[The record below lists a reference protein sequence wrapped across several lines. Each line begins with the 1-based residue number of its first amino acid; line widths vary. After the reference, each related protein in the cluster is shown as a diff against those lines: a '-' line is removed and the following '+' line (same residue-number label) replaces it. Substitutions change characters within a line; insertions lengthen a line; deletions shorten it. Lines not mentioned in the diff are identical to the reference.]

1 MKKLKKYI
9 CPLLVA
15 GIACVP
21 LTGCTDYLDKAPESE
36 LSAEEAFKNFKNFQ
50 GFVEELYFCVPNF
63 TTCYWNNSFNW
74 GDDEIIGINETY
86 MMGAKVDNGD
96 FWGWQAQHDGWAC
109 GFMDINNFDTGRYAD
124 VSWHPTL
131 WKGSWYGIRK
141 ANLGLAN
148 LDLLTEATKEQ
159 KDMIRPEGSR
169 RPSPDQLG
177 HNLHRS
183 SDTR

>member
-1 MKKLKKYI
+1 MK
-9 CPLLVA
+9 
-15 GIACVP
+15 
-21 LTGCTDYLDKAPESE
+21 

-109 GFMDINNFDTGRYAD
+109 GFMDINNFDTKQICRRVVA
-124 VSWHPTL
+124 SHPL
-131 WKGSWYGIRK
+131 ER
-141 ANLGLAN
+141 
-148 LDLLTEATKEQ
+148 
-159 KDMIRPEGSR
+159 
-169 RPSPDQLG
+169 
-177 HNLHRS
+177 
-183 SDTR
+183 